1 MKCCTKCKVEK
12 DIQSFQKFKKNTKFG
27 FKEYYKS
34 QCKECTKS
42 HRKEY
47 FSNYNKEKSEER
59 KERISNYY
67 KNNPEK
73 KKISQKRWRDKNP
86 SYYRDYQQNRLK
98 TDLIFNL
105 SRSIRTRISK
115 AISRQKF
122 RKKSKT
128 SDILGCSFSDF
139 KIYIESKF
147 EYWMS
152 WENRGLYN
160 GEFNHGWD
168 LDHIIPISTAKNEE
182 DIIRLNHYTNFQPLC
197 SKVNRDIKINKI

>member
-12 DIQSFQKFKKNTKFG
+12 DIQSFQKFKKNTKCG
-27 FKEYYKS
+27 SKEYYKS
-34 QCKECTKS
+34 QCKECMKS
-42 HRKEY
+42 QRKEY
-47 FSNYNKEKSEER
+47 FSNYKKEKSEKI
-59 KERISNYY
+59 KERISDYY

-86 SYYRDYQQNRLK
+86 SYYREYQQNRLNN
-98 TDLIFNL
+98 DLIFNI
-105 SRSIRTRISK
+105 SRSIRNRISK

-122 RKKSKT
+122 RKNSKT
-128 SDILGCSFSDF
+128 SDILGCNFLDF

-168 LDHIIPISTAKNEE
+168 LDHIIPISTAKSEQ